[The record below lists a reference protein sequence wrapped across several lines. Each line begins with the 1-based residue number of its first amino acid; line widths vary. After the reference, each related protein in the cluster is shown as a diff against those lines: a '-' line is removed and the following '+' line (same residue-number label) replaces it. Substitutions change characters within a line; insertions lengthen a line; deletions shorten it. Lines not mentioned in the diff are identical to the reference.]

1 MPWNKGRKIGQ
12 KRALRRQDVRT
23 IRERLRAEDRKRDL
37 ALFNLAIDSKLPA
50 CDLVAI
56 RVKDVYNK
64 NRVRDRASVVLQ
76 RSDRPVQFEITPETK
91 EAITDWL
98 SRLRPVPIYL
108 FPSRFHSRL
117 HMSTRQYARLVDDWV
132 KGAGL
137 DPAVYGTHS
146 IRRAKILL
154 IVQETGD
161 LKAAQLLL
169 GHVKLAS
176 TARYLETELSPRRS
190 AGQRLAAALKIS
202 EKMKL

>member
-1 MPWNKGRKIGQ
+1 MIKSGLAWNKGRKVGQ

-146 IRRAKILL
+146 HVCRFRPGNLANLATSCL
-154 IVQETGD
+154 RT
-161 LKAAQLLL
+161 AQ
-169 GHVKLAS
+169 
-176 TARYLETELSPRRS
+176 
-190 AGQRLAAALKIS
+190 
-202 EKMKL
+202 